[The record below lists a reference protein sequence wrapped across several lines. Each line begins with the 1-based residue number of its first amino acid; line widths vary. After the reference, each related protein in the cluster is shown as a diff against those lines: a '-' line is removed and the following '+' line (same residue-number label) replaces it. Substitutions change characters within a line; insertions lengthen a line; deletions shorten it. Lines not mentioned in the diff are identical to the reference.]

1 MTTSRKI
8 LFAEF
13 FVILLWAFNFYLP
26 AIQYNV
32 ESFTSDDDY
41 FDKGN
46 QVREIVLP
54 VKDLGENICYYHNYK
69 NTSDPSSSQVYRFLI
84 NDDTDK
90 IRYDAKNFSCV
101 NYAIAVHDNAEKNG
115 IKCGIVVLNNRPF
128 YDTGNRII
136 DKIPNIYAQYGGHA
150 INVFNT
156 TDKGKI
162 YVDCTQHNINQKNND
177 YIGIIN
183 GYYYISPTTLDM
195 EYNNTNSNVMSKIGE
210 IEKIDT
216 YY

>member
-1 MTTSRKI
+1 M
-8 LFAEF
+8 
-13 FVILLWAFNFYLP
+13 
-26 AIQYNV
+26 
-32 ESFTSDDDY
+32 
-41 FDKGN
+41 
-46 QVREIVLP
+46 
-54 VKDLGENICYYHNYK
+54 
-69 NTSDPSSSQVYRFLI
+69 
-84 NDDTDK
+84 
-90 IRYDAKNFSCV
+90 
-101 NYAIAVHDNAEKNG
+101 
-115 IKCGIVVLNNRPF
+115 
-128 YDTGNRII
+128 
-136 DKIPNIYAQYGGHA
+136 
-150 INVFNT
+150 NVFNT